1 MTCGWSDRRWPPLC
15 PLPSPVCVKDPRNA
29 TTRLL
34 RVWGPPNPGTLLQVL
49 IVRTGGRA
57 RHVAVPWEATVERT
71 NGRPSL
77 RVCGWTKG
85 PTLYATFTNNW
96 AGPRARFPAC
106 VGEMLRD
113 FFLALQSGAPIP
125 TRAIRP
131 VRLKGQE
138 KAVPSF
144 QVVHKSACHVI
155 IFYLP
160 PSSPRVRRKRLTVDM
175 IHCSWAP
182 RPLKATRRRSHFR
195 SPCL

>member
-1 MTCGWSDRRWPPLC
+1 MPRLAYSEFGAPLTRE
-15 PLPSPVCVKDPRNA
+15 PSSRCLFSEP
-29 TTRLL
+29 
-34 RVWGPPNPGTLLQVL
+34 
-49 IVRTGGRA
+49 GGRA
-57 RHVAVPWEATVERT
+57 RHVAVPREATVERT
-71 NGRPSL
+71 NGRLSL

-96 AGPRARFPAC
+96 AGPCARFPAC
-106 VGEMLRD
+106 VGEVLRD

-125 TRAIRP
+125 TRAVRP

-138 KAVPSF
+138 KAVLSF